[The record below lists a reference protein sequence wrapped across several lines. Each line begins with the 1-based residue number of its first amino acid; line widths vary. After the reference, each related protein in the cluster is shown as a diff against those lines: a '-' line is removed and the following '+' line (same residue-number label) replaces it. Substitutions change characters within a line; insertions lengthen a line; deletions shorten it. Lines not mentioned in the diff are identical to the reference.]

1 VKLFIKVLFGAGIPF
16 GILLGV
22 VYSLEYN
29 LAMGL
34 RVGPAAGAA
43 FGLIF
48 SLIVCLIHRIA
59 KKRAGLKGTSDRA
72 AATRSLDLSLDA
84 KQAFDLVLAGFEQ
97 VRKCEITHADRDAG
111 IIEAESGQTWKSWG
125 ERIAA
130 QIVAVESG
138 TSRLT
143 LTSRSA
149 VKTTLVDFGKNQENI
164 LAVLSVLPE

>member
-22 VYSLEYN
+22 VYTLEYD
-29 LAMGL
+29 LETGI

-48 SLIVCLIHRIA
+48 GLVVCLIHLIA
-59 KKRAGLKGTSDRA
+59 KKRAGLNGTSDRA
-72 AATRSLDLSLDA
+72 AASQTLDLSMDA
-84 KQAFDLVLAGFEQ
+84 KQAFDLVLAGLEQ
-97 VRKCEITHADRDAG
+97 VRKCEVTHADRETG

-130 QIVAVESG
+130 QIVALESG
-138 TSRLT
+138 KTRLT

-164 LAVLSVLPE
+164 LAVLSVLPK